1 MNLVPGANP
10 DQEGMSE
17 HHERDV
23 PQPPEEAAD
32 ARSGPAPDLSR
43 FPNPPQ
49 YASLSPIAFTISAS
63 EVPGGA
69 KTK

>member
-32 ARSGPAPDLSR
+32 
-43 FPNPPQ
+43 FVVVQPQ
-49 YASLSPIAFTISAS
+49 IFRVFQIL
-63 EVPGGA
+63 VG
-69 KTK
+69 